1 MKIIFLGAPGSGK
14 GTQSEK
20 LNKDCGYQVITTSNL
35 LREYAQSDTG
45 VGRQIKEIMEAGN
58 LVNAELVWR
67 VMSAKIDEL
76 SHSGEGIILDGYPRS
91 IEQLNFLNAGQYDY
105 DHLVYFEISTNI
117 LVDRVGGRRVHMPSG
132 RVYHVEYAPP
142 RVEGKDDITG
152 ESLVHRKDDQPEV
165 VKKRMQTYKESTLP
179 IIDVVQ
185 GQIAKGQGRVKRV
198 SVINA
203 DQSIDKVTIDIE
215 RLLQVVS

>member
-20 LNKDCGYQVITTSNL
+20 LNKDFGYQVITASNL
-35 LREYAQSDTG
+35 LREYAQSG
-45 VGRQIKEIMEAGN
+45 SEIGKQIKEIMGSGN
-58 LVNAELVWR
+58 LVDAKLVWQ

-76 SHSGEGIILDGYPRS
+76 SQSGESIILDGYPRS
-91 IEQLNFLNAGQYDY
+91 IEQLNFLNADQYDY
-105 DHLVYFEISTNI
+105 DHLVYFEISTDV

-132 RVYHVEYAPP
+132 RVYHVDYAPP
-142 RVEGKDDITG
+142 KVADRDDVTG
-152 ESLVHRKDDQPEV
+152 ELLVHRKDDQPEV

-185 GQIAKGQGRVKRV
+185 TQIAKGQGRVKKV

-203 DQSIDKVTIDIE
+203 DQAIDKVTIDIE
-215 RLLQVVS
+215 RLFK

>member
-20 LNKDCGYQVITTSNL
+20 LNKDFGYQVITASNL
-35 LREYAQSDTG
+35 LREYAQSG
-45 VGRQIKEIMEAGN
+45 SEIGKQIKEIMGSGN
-58 LVNAELVWR
+58 LVDAKLVWQ
-67 VMSAKIDEL
+67 VMSAKIEEL
-76 SHSGEGIILDGYPRS
+76 SQSGKGIVLDGYPRS

-105 DHLVYFEISTNI
+105 DHLVYFEISTEI

-132 RVYHVEYAPP
+132 RVYHVDYAPP
-142 RVEGKDDITG
+142 RVAGRDDVTG
-152 ESLVHRKDDQPEV
+152 ELLVHRKDDQPEV

-179 IIDVVQ
+179 IIDIVQ
-185 GQIAKGQGRVKRV
+185 AQIAKGQGRVKRI

-203 DQSIDKVTIDIE
+203 DQAIDKVTIDIE
-215 RLLQVVS
+215 RLLQVTG

>member
-20 LNKDCGYQVITTSNL
+20 LNKDFGYQVITASSL
-35 LREYAQSDTG
+35 LREYAQLGTKIG
-45 VGRQIKEIMEAGN
+45 TQIKEIMESGN
-58 LVNAELVWR
+58 LVNADLVWQ
-67 VMSAKIDEL
+67 VMSAKIEEL
-76 SHSGEGIILDGYPRS
+76 SQSGKGIVLDGYPRS

-105 DHLVYFEISTNI
+105 DHLVYFEISTEI

-132 RVYHVEYAPP
+132 RVYHVDYAPP
-142 RVEGKDDITG
+142 RVAGRDDVTG
-152 ESLVHRKDDQPEV
+152 ELLVHRKDDQPEV

-179 IIDVVQ
+179 IIDIVQ
-185 GQIAKGQGRVKRV
+185 AQIAKGQGRVKRI

-203 DQSIDKVTIDIE
+203 DQAIDKVTIDIE
-215 RLLQVVS
+215 RLLQVTG

>member
-1 MKIIFLGAPGSGK
+1 MPTCTEIGK
-14 GTQSEK
+14 
-20 LNKDCGYQVITTSNL
+20 
-35 LREYAQSDTG
+35 
-45 VGRQIKEIMEAGN
+45 QIKEIMEAGN
-58 LVNAELVWR
+58 LVDAALVWR

-76 SHSGEGIILDGYPRS
+76 SQSGEGIILDGYPRS

-105 DHLVYFEISTNI
+105 DHLVYFEISIDI

-142 RVEGKDDITG
+142 KVADRDDVTG
-152 ESLVHRKDDQPEV
+152 ELLVHRKDDQPEV

-185 GQIAKGQGRVKRV
+185 AQIAKGQGRVKRV

-203 DQSIDKVTIDIE
+203 DQAIDKVTVDIE
-215 RLLQVVS
+215 RLFQVTDRRSVS

>member
-20 LNKDCGYQVITTSNL
+20 LNKDFGYQVITASNL
-35 LREYAQSDTG
+35 LREYAQSGTEIG
-45 VGRQIKEIMEAGN
+45 KQIKEIMEAGN
-58 LVNAELVWR
+58 LVDAALVWR

-76 SHSGEGIILDGYPRS
+76 SQSGEGIILDGYPRS

-105 DHLVYFEISTNI
+105 DHLVYFEISTDI
-117 LVDRVGGRRVHMPSG
+117 LVNRVGGRRVHMPSG

-142 RVEGKDDITG
+142 KVAGRDDVTG
-152 ESLVHRKDDQPEV
+152 ELLVHRKDDQPEV

-179 IIDVVQ
+179 IIDVVRA
-185 GQIAKGQGRVKRV
+185 QIAKGQGRVKRV

-203 DQSIDKVTIDIE
+203 DQAIDKVTIDIE
-215 RLLQVVS
+215 RLLQVAD